1 MRNRIIFSEKM
12 TPFEFFQSALKF
24 RALNFF
30 FQSELNFGTESTH
43 WIFVLPS
50 TLRVYRLTNNVLTH
64 FEKKIIQKVL
74 YIFLKMRVID
84 LSLSEIEE
92 NWKNNDAFR
101 LFKVE
106 KQ

>member
-1 MRNRIIFSEKM
+1 MRNRIIFSKKKEKI
-12 TPFEFFQSALKF
+12 THFDFFQSALKF

-50 TLRVYRLTNNVLTH
+50 TLIVYQLTNNVNLILTH
-64 FEKKIIQKVL
+64 FEKKIQKVL

-84 LSLSEIEE
+84 LSLSETEE
-92 NWKNNDAFR
+92 NWKSNDAFR
-101 LFKVE
+101 
-106 KQ
+106 

>member
-1 MRNRIIFSEKM
+1 M
-12 TPFEFFQSALKF
+12 THFDFFQSALKF

-43 WIFVLPS
+43 RIFVLPS
-50 TLRVYRLTNNVLTH
+50 TLREYQLTNNVNLILTH
-64 FEKKIIQKVL
+64 FEKKIQKVL